1 MDIYIYSTDAC
12 NKCRMLKDALSD
24 AQITYVEKD
33 AIKEYDDIK
42 DSWMAS
48 APIVKIVTEDGSKF
62 YDLEWCIKFLKDEGL
77 L

>member
-1 MDIYIYSTDAC
+1 
-12 NKCRMLKDALSD
+12 
-24 AQITYVEKD
+24 
-33 AIKEYDDIK
+33 
-42 DSWMAS
+42 MAS